1 MHITIAS
8 DHAGF
13 NLKQLIIPYLF
24 SLNYT
29 VKDMG
34 PENGVDSCDYPDFT
48 QRVCDSV
55 LATGGLGILICGTG
69 IGMSMAANRV
79 PGIRA
84 ALCTSEFQARF
95 SRKHNNA
102 NILCL
107 GGRVTG
113 DALAQEIVAEF
124 LAGEFEGGRH
134 LVRIQKFDSKA

>member
-48 QRVCDSV
+48 QRVCDLV
-55 LATGGLGILICGTG
+55 LASGGLGILICGTG

-102 NILCL
+102 NVLCL

-113 DALAQEIVAEF
+113 DALAKEIVAEF

-134 LVRIQKFDSKA
+134 LARIQKFDSKA

>member
-1 MHITIAS
+1 MNITIAS

-13 NLKQLIIPYLF
+13 SLKQLLIPYLL
-24 SLNYT
+24 SLNHT

-34 PENGVDSCDYPDFT
+34 PENGTDSCDYPDYA
-48 QRVCDSV
+48 QKVCDSV
-55 LATGGLGILICGTG
+55 LANGGLGVLICGTG

-95 SRKHNNA
+95 SKKHNNA
-102 NILCL
+102 NVLCL
-107 GGRVTG
+107 GGRITG
-113 DALAQEIVAEF
+113 DALAKEILAEF

-134 LVRIQKFDSKA
+134 LARIQKFDSKA

>member
-13 NLKQLIIPYLF
+13 TLKQLLIPYIT
-24 SLNYT
+24 SLGCTIN
-29 VKDMG
+29 DMG
-34 PENGVDSCDYPDFT
+34 PESDGGSYDYPDFA
-48 QRVCDSV
+48 QKACDSV

-107 GGRVTG
+107 GSRITG
-113 DALAQEIVAEF
+113 DALAKEILADF
-124 LAGEFEGGRH
+124 LAEEFEGGRH
-134 LVRIQKFDSKA
+134 LVRIKKFDPKA